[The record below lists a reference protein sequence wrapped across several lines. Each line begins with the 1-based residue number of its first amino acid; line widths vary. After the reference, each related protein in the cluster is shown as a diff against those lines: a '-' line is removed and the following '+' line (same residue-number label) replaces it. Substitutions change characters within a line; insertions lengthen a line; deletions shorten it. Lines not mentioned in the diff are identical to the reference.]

1 MCIVFANTL
10 STECPVNFPFYFIIE
25 TIPSDTARE
34 FCVCVCVCVCNGM
47 CVCLSTVTSPN
58 EDFIPIGEDPGTG
71 LYQFQR
77 CERDKVCAEIAII
90 DDNILEGNE
99 FFTFNLSVK
108 TNGNNIA
115 FAADQRTELY
125 TSMIQV
131 CPHKT

>member
-1 MCIVFANTL
+1 MCYL
-10 STECPVNFPFYFIIE
+10 LLL
-25 TIPSDTARE
+25 
-34 FCVCVCVCVCNGM
+34 G
-47 CVCLSTVTSPN
+47 PN

-115 FAADQRTELY
+115 FAADQRTGIVHINDPGLSTQNLIHY
-125 TSMIQV
+125 SQ
-131 CPHKT
+131 HQL